1 MKNKSKRADF
11 MPQLLPPT
19 LLLLLLLFQNPCCS
33 HCRVAD
39 AEVPFYHGMCSGSM
53 AECGEIGEEFPMES
67 ETSRRILQA
76 SKRISYGALSRDRA
90 ACGANCKPGVPY
102 ANTLTRPCAKIYQC
116 RSGGKR

>member
-39 AEVPFYHGMCSGSM
+39 AEVAFYHGMCSGSM

-67 ETSRRILQA
+67 ETSRRILQG
-76 SKRISYGALSRDRA
+76 SRRGISYGALSKDRA
-90 ACGANCKPGVPY
+90 ACGGNCAQGRPY
-102 ANTLTRPCAKIYQC
+102 ANTLTRPCAKTYQC
-116 RSGGKR
+116 RSGG